1 MSTIHRRANPTTSR
15 SSTSSRRCALVVE
28 EIVDLAVVETAEGT
42 EVTARLVRLADW
54 ESRGEWRREWRVGD
68 EWYSCAI
75 PAATARAIRDHATA
89 RSEPL
94 AA

>member
-1 MSTIHRRANPTTSR
+1 MT
-15 SSTSSRRCALVVE
+15 LE

-42 EVTARLVRLADW
+42 EVTARLVHLADR

-68 EWYSCAI
+68 EWCCCAI
-75 PAATARAIRDHATA
+75 PAATARAIRNRATTPG
-89 RSEPL
+89 EPL